1 MAARRALR
9 GVMSTGELVV
19 AWGVVL
25 PPLRAADLAWHAA
38 WSLVPGVGHV
48 ISLMMT
54 MHQHRG
60 VLLVVTDRR
69 LCVLWDG
76 ASAGDARQRCVV
88 ATECPLDVLGVR
100 CVAEGC
106 FELKLARGQ
115 AQGVLLQQ
123 PESRLARA
131 LELLAID
138 DSGSQPTTA
147 HAQQSTQPPAG
158 RGWVRRAA

>member
-1 MAARRALR
+1 
-9 GVMSTGELVV
+9 MSTGEVVV
-19 AWGVVL
+19 AWGVVT

-48 ISLMMT
+48 ISLMLS

-69 LCVLWDG
+69 VCVLWDG
-76 ASAGDARQRCVV
+76 ASAGDVRQPCVI

-131 LELLAID
+131 LEVLARD
-138 DSGSQPTTA
+138 DTAPQPDLVLSK
-147 HAQQSTQPPAG
+147 QSTQPP
-158 RGWVRRAA
+158 RNRDSIRRAA